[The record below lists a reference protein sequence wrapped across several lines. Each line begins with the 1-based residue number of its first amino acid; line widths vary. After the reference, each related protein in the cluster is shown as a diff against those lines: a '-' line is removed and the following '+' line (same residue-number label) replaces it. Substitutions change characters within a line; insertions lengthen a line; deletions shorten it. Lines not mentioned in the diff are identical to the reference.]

1 MVPLRPFSPF
11 LLCTARGEGGNVQR
25 YNLQTFERITSAAP
39 FNRLFRYDVPMK
51 TDPTFE
57 DVLAA
62 AERIRDHVH
71 RTPVMTSRAID
82 AITGAHLY
90 FKCENLQKVGAFKA
104 RGATNAVL
112 SLEDDAAMRGVAT
125 HSSGNHAA
133 ALAYAAGI
141 REVPAYVVMPSS
153 APPVKKLAVAGYGAL
168 ITECRPTLEAREST
182 LEEVVERTGATFIHA
197 YDNPTV
203 IAGQGTAS
211 LELITDVPDLNMV
224 MAPVGG
230 GGLMSGTA
238 IAVSASRPDI
248 AIWGSEPA
256 GADDA
261 FRSLRDRTRHPSV
274 EPKTIADGLLT
285 SLSDR
290 TFRILSV
297 GLEGILTVG
306 EENIVRSMRLLWE
319 RAKLVVEASGA
330 VPLAAVLE
338 YPDRFADRRVGLILS
353 GGNVDLD
360 RLPW

>member
-1 MVPLRPFSPF
+1 MN
-11 LLCTARGEGGNVQR
+11 G
-25 YNLQTFERITSAAP
+25 
-39 FNRLFRYDVPMK
+39 
-51 TDPTFE
+51 DPSFE

-62 AERIRDHVH
+62 AERIRGRVH
-71 RTPVMTSRAID
+71 RTPVMTSSAID
-82 AITGAHLY
+82 AIAGAQLH

-112 SLEDDAAMRGVAT
+112 SLDDEAAGRGVAT

-141 REVPAYVVMPSS
+141 RGVPANVVMPWS
-153 APPVKKLAVAGYGAL
+153 APPVKKAAVSGYGAL
-168 ITECRPTLEAREST
+168 ITECEPTLEARETT
-182 LEEVVERTGATFIHA
+182 LDAVVERTGATFIHA
-197 YDNPTV
+197 YDNPMV

-211 LELITDVPDLNMV
+211 LELITDVPDLDAV
-224 MAPVGG
+224 IAPVGG

-248 AIWGSEPA
+248 TIWGSEPA

-261 FRSLRDRTRHPSV
+261 FRSLRDGTLYPSV

-290 TFRILSV
+290 TFRILSER
-297 GLEGILTVG
+297 LAGILTVK
-306 EENIVRSMRLLWE
+306 EETIVRAMRLLWE
-319 RAKLVVEASGA
+319 RMKLVVEPSGA

-338 YPDRFADRRVGLILS
+338 NPDHFADRRVGLIIS
-353 GGNVDLD
+353 GGNVDVD
-360 RLPW
+360 HLPW

>member
-1 MVPLRPFSPF
+1 MS
-11 LLCTARGEGGNVQR
+11 G
-25 YNLQTFERITSAAP
+25 
-39 FNRLFRYDVPMK
+39 
-51 TDPTFE
+51 DPTFE
-57 DVLAA
+57 DVLTA
-62 AERIRDHVH
+62 AERIRGYVH

-82 AITGAHLY
+82 AIAGARLH

-112 SLEDDAAMRGVAT
+112 SLDDEAAGRGVAT

-141 REVPAYVVMPSS
+141 RGVPAHVVMPSS
-153 APPVKKLAVAGYGAL
+153 APPVKKAAVAGYGAV
-168 ITECRPTLEAREST
+168 ITECQPTLKARETTLEA
-182 LEEVVERTGATFIHA
+182 VVERTGATFIHA
-197 YDNPTV
+197 YDNPMV

-211 LELITDVPDLNMV
+211 LELITDVPELDAV
-224 MAPVGG
+224 IAPVGG

-238 IAVSASRPDI
+238 IAVSSSRPDI
-248 AIWGSEPA
+248 TIWGSEPA

-261 FRSLRDRTRHPSV
+261 FRSLRDGSLYPSV

-290 TFRILSV
+290 TFRILSER
-297 GLEGILTVG
+297 LEGIFTVN
-306 EENIVRSMRLLWE
+306 EETIIRAMRLLWE
-319 RAKLVVEASGA
+319 RMKLVVEPSGA

-338 YPDRFADRRVGLILS
+338 HPEAFADRRVGLIVS

-360 RLPW
+360 HLPW

>member
-1 MVPLRPFSPF
+1 MIGV
-11 LLCTARGEGGNVQR
+11 
-25 YNLQTFERITSAAP
+25 
-39 FNRLFRYDVPMK
+39 D
-51 TDPTFE
+51 DPTFE

-62 AERIRDHVH
+62 AERIRGRVH

-82 AITGAHLY
+82 GIAGAHLH

-112 SLEDDAAMRGVAT
+112 SLDDEAAGRGVAT

-141 REVPAYVVMPSS
+141 RGVPAHVVMPSS
-153 APPVKKLAVAGYGAL
+153 APPVKKVAVAGYGAL
-168 ITECRPTLEAREST
+168 ITECKPTLEARETT
-182 LEEVVERTGATFIHA
+182 LDAVVQRTGATFIHA
-197 YDNPTV
+197 YDNPNV

-211 LELITDVPDLNMV
+211 LELLTDVPDLEV
-224 MAPVGG
+224 VIAPVGG

-238 IAVSASRPDI
+238 IAVSSSRPEI
-248 AIWGSEPA
+248 TIWGSEPA

-261 FRSLRDRTRHPSV
+261 FRSLRDGTLYPSV
-274 EPKTIADGLLT
+274 KPTTIADGLLT

-290 TFRILSV
+290 TFRILS
-297 GLEGILTVG
+297 GRLEGILTVG
-306 EENIVRSMRLLWE
+306 EETIIRAMRLLWE
-319 RAKLVVEASGA
+319 RMKLVVEPSGA

-338 YPDRFADRRVGLILS
+338 HPDNFADRRVGLIIS

-360 RLPW
+360 NFRW

>member
-1 MVPLRPFSPF
+1 MN
-11 LLCTARGEGGNVQR
+11 G
-25 YNLQTFERITSAAP
+25 
-39 FNRLFRYDVPMK
+39 
-51 TDPTFE
+51 DPTFE

-62 AERIRDHVH
+62 AERIRGHVH
-71 RTPVMTSRAID
+71 RTPVMTSRAVDGI
-82 AITGAHLY
+82 AGTRLH

-112 SLEDDAAMRGVAT
+112 SLDDEAAGRGVAT

-141 REVPAYVVMPSS
+141 RGVPANVVMPSS
-153 APPVKKLAVAGYGAL
+153 APPVKKAAVAGYGAL
-168 ITECRPTLEAREST
+168 ITECEPTLKARETTLEA
-182 LEEVVERTGATFIHA
+182 VVERTGATFIHA

-211 LELITDVPDLNMV
+211 LELITDVPDLDV
-224 MAPVGG
+224 VIAPVGG

-261 FRSLRDRTRHPSV
+261 FRSLRDGTLYPSV
-274 EPKTIADGLLT
+274 EPKTVADGLLT

-290 TFRILSV
+290 TFRILSER
-297 GLEGILTVG
+297 LEGILTVN
-306 EENIVRSMRLLWE
+306 EETIIRAMRLLWE
-319 RAKLVVEASGA
+319 RMKLVVEPSGA

-338 YPDRFADRRVGLILS
+338 NPDRFADLRVGLIIS

-360 RLPW
+360 NLPW

>member
-1 MVPLRPFSPF
+1 MI
-11 LLCTARGEGGNVQR
+11 C
-25 YNLQTFERITSAAP
+25 
-39 FNRLFRYDVPMK
+39 
-51 TDPTFE
+51 DPTFE

-62 AERIRDHVH
+62 AERIRGHVH
-71 RTPVMTSRAID
+71 RTPVMTSEAID
-82 AITGAHLY
+82 EIAGARLH

-112 SLEDDAAMRGVAT
+112 SLDVEAAGRGVAT

-141 REVPAYVVMPSS
+141 RGVPAHVVMPSS
-153 APPVKKLAVAGYGAL
+153 APPVKKAAVAGYGAL
-168 ITECRPTLEAREST
+168 ITECEPTLEARETT
-182 LEEVVERTGATFIHA
+182 LGAVVERTGATFIHA
-197 YDNPTV
+197 YDNPMV

-211 LELITDVPDLNMV
+211 LELITDVPDLDAV

-248 AIWGSEPA
+248 TIWGSEPA

-261 FRSLRDRTRHPSV
+261 FRSLRDDTLYPSV
-274 EPKTIADGLLT
+274 KPNTIADGLLT

-290 TFRILSV
+290 TFRIL
-297 GLEGILTVG
+297 GERLEGILTVS
-306 EENIVRSMRLLWE
+306 EENIIRAMRLLWE
-319 RAKLVVEASGA
+319 RMKIIVETSGA

-338 YPDRFADRRVGLILS
+338 HPDRFSSRRVGLIIS
-353 GGNVDLD
+353 GGNVDLGH
-360 RLPW
+360 LPW

>member
-1 MVPLRPFSPF
+1 M
-11 LLCTARGEGGNVQR
+11 THMNG
-25 YNLQTFERITSAAP
+25 
-39 FNRLFRYDVPMK
+39 
-51 TDPTFE
+51 DPTFE
-57 DVLAA
+57 EVLAA

-82 AITGAHLY
+82 EIAGAHLH

-104 RGATNAVL
+104 RGASNAVL
-112 SLEDDAAMRGVAT
+112 SLDAAAAGRGVAT

-133 ALAYAAGI
+133 ALSYAAGI
-141 REVPAYVVMPSS
+141 RGVPAHVVMPSS
-153 APPVKKLAVAGYGAL
+153 APPVKKAAVTGYAAL
-168 ITECRPTLEAREST
+168 ITECEPTLEARETT

-197 YDNPTV
+197 YDNPMV

-211 LELITDVPDLNMV
+211 LELITDVPDLDIV

-248 AIWGSEPA
+248 TIWGSEPA

-261 FRSLRDRTRHPSV
+261 FRSLRDGTLYPSV

-285 SLSDR
+285 SLSER
-290 TFRILSV
+290 TFRILSER
-297 GLEGILTVG
+297 LEGILTVN
-306 EENIVRSMRLLWE
+306 EETIVRAMRLLWE
-319 RAKLVVEASGA
+319 RMKLIVEPSGA

-338 YPDRFADRRVGLILS
+338 HPDRFADRRVGLIIS

-360 RLPW
+360 HPPW

>member
-1 MVPLRPFSPF
+1 MN
-11 LLCTARGEGGNVQR
+11 G
-25 YNLQTFERITSAAP
+25 
-39 FNRLFRYDVPMK
+39 
-51 TDPTFE
+51 DPTFE

-62 AERIRDHVH
+62 AERIRGHVH
-71 RTPVMTSRAID
+71 RTPVMTSRAVDGI
-82 AITGAHLY
+82 AGARLH

-112 SLEDDAAMRGVAT
+112 SLDDEAAGRGVAT

-141 REVPAYVVMPSS
+141 RGVPANVVMPSS
-153 APPVKKLAVAGYGAL
+153 APPVKKAAVSGYGAL
-168 ITECRPTLEAREST
+168 ITECEPTLQARETT
-182 LEEVVERTGATFIHA
+182 LEKVVERTGATFIHA
-197 YDNPTV
+197 YDNPNV

-211 LELITDVPDLNMV
+211 LELITDVPDLDTV
-224 MAPVGG
+224 IAPVGG

-248 AIWGSEPA
+248 TIWGSEPA

-261 FRSLRDRTRHPSV
+261 FRSLRDGTIYPSV

-290 TFRILSV
+290 TFRILSER
-297 GLEGILTVG
+297 LEGILTVS
-306 EENIVRSMRLLWE
+306 EETIVRAMRLIWE
-319 RAKLVVEASGA
+319 RMKLVVEPSGA

-338 YPDRFADRRVGLILS
+338 HPEHFADRRVGLIIS

-360 RLPW
+360 HLPW

>member
-1 MVPLRPFSPF
+1 M
-11 LLCTARGEGGNVQR
+11 A
-25 YNLQTFERITSAAP
+25 
-39 FNRLFRYDVPMK
+39 DMK
-51 TDPTFE
+51 GDPTFE

-62 AERIRDHVH
+62 AERIRGHVH
-71 RTPVMTSRAID
+71 RTPVMTSRTVD
-82 AITGAHLY
+82 AIAGAQLH

-112 SLEDDAAMRGVAT
+112 SLDDEAAGRGVAT

-141 REVPAYVVMPSS
+141 RGVPANVVMPSS
-153 APPVKKLAVAGYGAL
+153 APPVKKAAVSGYGAV
-168 ITECRPTLEAREST
+168 ITECEPTLKARETT
-182 LEEVVERTGATFIHA
+182 LDAVVERTGATFIHA
-197 YDNPTV
+197 YDNPMV

-211 LELITDVPDLNMV
+211 LELITDVPDLEALI
-224 MAPVGG
+224 APVGG

-238 IAVSASRPDI
+238 IAVSSSRPDI
-248 AIWGSEPA
+248 TIWGSEPA

-261 FRSLRDRTRHPSV
+261 FRSLRDGTIYPSV

-290 TFRILSV
+290 TFRILSER
-297 GLEGILTVG
+297 LEGILTVS
-306 EENIVRSMRLLWE
+306 EETIVRAMRMIWE
-319 RAKLVVEASGA
+319 RMKLVVEPSGA

-338 YPDRFADRRVGLILS
+338 HPDHFADRRVGLIIS

-360 RLPW
+360 HLPW